1 MTEKYVKMKEHG
13 QNLQDQIHAEKIAN
27 FLPEKA
33 FTVLLTELTKIS
45 QIEWRGFGEHIRN
58 VSQGPRRKRK
68 TVKNSTITAMK
79 KIY

>member
-13 QNLQDQIHAEKIAN
+13 QNLQDQIHEEKIAN

-45 QIEWRGFGEHIRN
+45 QIERRGFGEHIRN